1 MGNKQKTLICFF
13 FLVLQTS
20 LTYAQLGGAS
30 LLGNDRLTR
39 LNNQSITSNN
49 GQSYLINSYQT
60 PEKTIIRE
68 YINTSNRVFAVA
80 LNFSGPAPLQLI
92 LGNYFDRYV
101 AATSMPLTGRAPL
114 RLQDADLV
122 IQTGGQMR
130 SYFGYAY
137 LPLQRPAGFTVEA
150 LQ

>member
-1 MGNKQKTLICFF
+1 MGNKQKTLMCFF
-13 FLVLQTS
+13 VLALHTS
-20 LTYAQLGGAS
+20 LSYAQLGGAS

-39 LNNQSITSNN
+39 LNNESITANN
-49 GQSYLINSYQT
+49 VQSYLINSYQT

-68 YINTSNRVFAVA
+68 YINASNRVFAVA
-80 LNFSGPAPLQLI
+80 WNSSGPAPLQLI

-101 AATSMPLTGRAPL
+101 AATSTPLAGRAPL
-114 RLQDADLV
+114 RLQDTDLV

-137 LPLQRPAGFTVEA
+137 LPLLLPVGFTAEA